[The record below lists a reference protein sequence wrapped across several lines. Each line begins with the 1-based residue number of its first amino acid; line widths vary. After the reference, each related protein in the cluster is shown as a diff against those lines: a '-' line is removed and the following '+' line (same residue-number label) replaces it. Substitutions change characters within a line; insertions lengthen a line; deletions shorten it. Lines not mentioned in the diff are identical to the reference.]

1 MRCGVSEC
9 CSCLSDPL
17 IDLSVQGEVIGD
29 CWSKV
34 HELVIGIKLVVIDG
48 DGWCGDCISCPITL
62 FCLLQADSLLKVLE
76 RRVSSVTAILSGC
89 ELQLLRR
96 QQTADLWWGRRATS
110 RCLHPLWHWSHPGE
124 QVVLSLGWSRFLMQD
139 SCRMHL
145 LCQWEPTMFG
155 RTHCP
160 DRVGLRWCSGI
171 ESGVIQNHRHCS
183 PVSPCSASYSS
194 LHLKSFSF
202 SVPVP
207 ANHVSCRMMVILAF
221 SLLSSLFM
229 TALFLVSLMSW
240 RSSERPN
247 VKVRMFQHPSSRAG
261 LFCRILLLLS
271 GVIVYNLQFGCL
283 LVSVHLMKKADCGGR
298 TLSFC
303 GVISLGYKSLRFIM
317 YPS

>member
-96 QQTADLWWGRRATS
+96 QQTADLWWGGRATS

-124 QVVLSLGWSRFLMQD
+124 QVVLSLGWSRLLMQD

-207 ANHVSCRMMVILAF
+207 CFLQDDGDISIQSLELIVYDSPFPGIIDVLKIFRESQHQSPDVPTPQFKSW
-221 SLLSSLFM
+221 SLL
-229 TALFLVSLMSW
+229 
-240 RSSERPN
+240 
-247 VKVRMFQHPSSRAG
+247 
-261 LFCRILLLLS
+261 
-271 GVIVYNLQFGCL
+271 
-283 LVSVHLMKKADCGGR
+283 
-298 TLSFC
+298 
-303 GVISLGYKSLRFIM
+303 
-317 YPS
+317 

>member
-1 MRCGVSEC
+1 MRCGASEC

-48 DGWCGDCISCPITL
+48 DGWRGDCISCPITL

-124 QVVLSLGWSRFLMQD
+124 QVVLSLGWSRLLMQD

-155 RTHCP
+155 HTHCP

-183 PVSPCSASYSS
+183 PVPPCSASYSLLQS
-194 LHLKSFSF
+194 RLHAHRAHQSSF
-202 SVPVP
+202 P
-207 ANHVSCRMMVILAF
+207 ANRKCS
-221 SLLSSLFM
+221 
-229 TALFLVSLMSW
+229 
-240 RSSERPN
+240 N
-247 VKVRMFQHPSSRAG
+247 
-261 LFCRILLLLS
+261 
-271 GVIVYNLQFGCL
+271 NNNNNNNN
-283 LVSVHLMKKADCGGR
+283 
-298 TLSFC
+298 
-303 GVISLGYKSLRFIM
+303 
-317 YPS
+317 